1 MAVPFLFQF
10 GRVKFAFDVHTNML
24 LRVSIEGAKVEKIVA
39 AFFPLEVILKT
50 FDILPVRSLILN

>member
-1 MAVPFLFQF
+1 
-10 GRVKFAFDVHTNML
+10 L

-50 FDILPVRSLILN
+50 FDILPVISLILN